1 MKNSF
6 SIGQLRNLDIMM
18 AALSRLQITQEIS
31 CKNYENI
38 ERFQETH
45 MRKLK
50 APPDVDPSDYWKY
63 YWKHKYESKH
73 NTNNRNR
80 NKRSSR
86 NLQSIDLNYGSLPV
100 PLMQNPLNYYMP
112 MQQQG
117 FNPLLAGGMRF
128 MAPGMPYGQ
137 SYPYYPHPLNPL
149 PLGFMPPQ
157 VQLPLAHP
165 VGYVQNPPL
174 IINAVIK
181 NQISQKYQ

>member
-1 MKNSF
+1 ME
-6 SIGQLRNLDIMM
+6 GQ
-18 AALSRLQITQEIS
+18 STQNMNRKYSQKTFPE
-31 CKNYENI
+31 NYENI
-38 ERFQETH
+38 ERFQETY

-50 APPDVDPSDYWKY
+50 APPDVDPSDFWKY

-73 NTNNRNR
+73 NSNNQHR

-112 MQQQG
+112 MSQQG

>member
-1 MKNSF
+1 
-6 SIGQLRNLDIMM
+6 MM
-18 AALSRLQITQEIS
+18 AVPVQISRVIDADDLKLKLNRVMEGQSTQNMNRKYSQKTFPE
-31 CKNYENI
+31 NYENI
-38 ERFQETH
+38 ERFQETY

-50 APPDVDPSDYWKY
+50 APPDVDPSDFWKY

-73 NTNNRNR
+73 NSNNQHR

-100 PLMQNPLNYYMP
+100 PLIK
-112 MQQQG
+112 G